1 MKKIKFILL
10 VMIIIAASLYIAFEV
25 LFRKA
30 VPSYTGTLKIEGLS
44 STVEV
49 RTDENGI
56 PHIFADNEKDLF
68 FAQGYITARERL
80 FQMEL
85 TRLAGRGELSTLFG
99 EAVLSKDRFLR
110 TVGFHRLAA
119 KGYEALT
126 DEKRNIIDAY
136 IAGINAFINSGESLP
151 AEFAILG
158 AKPGIWEGRDSVAAG
173 LLMAFSL
180 TRSLYVDLVM
190 YRIGEYAGKE
200 TAELLAPYYPSFAP
214 TLTGKRMSPAP
225 DRRFIKFPSKELSKT
240 ELSDFLQGEMPASNW
255 MIFSGKMTESGKAL
269 FAGSPDLKPTLPALF
284 YMMHIKGGR
293 YDVAGGALP
302 GVPGIGPLGF
312 NGHIAW
318 SAVNGRGD
326 ELDYFVEKLNPAN
339 PDQYLTEK
347 GYRDFEII
355 DEVIRVKD
363 KKGFREEKLRIKVSR
378 HGPLISEVMP
388 MAPDNTAMKWA
399 AFDNLCIDLE
409 GLLLMN
415 RARDFNEFRNA
426 LSRVKT
432 INLGFGYA
440 DKKGNIGWQF
450 TASAPIR
457 KKGDGSFPV
466 PGWTGDYDW
475 KGYIPYERLPY
486 DYNPAAGFV
495 ASFNN
500 DPGNAGY
507 HLTHYYLFQRSIRF
521 ENIMK
526 ERGNKKVTLKDIKEM
541 QLDTVSAV
549 AQLWTPLIINA
560 CSDDELAEYVKML
573 KGWGSEI
580 TIGSSAALLFN
591 AFYSKM
597 MKNTL
602 ADETGDK
609 LWEEGLSQSYLLYIP
624 DLVLT
629 GIAGEPDH
637 LLYNNI
643 TTAEKETRD
652 DMIRKSMREAVALI
666 KEKQGSNPK
675 KWTWGRAHKMY
686 FEHPLG
692 GKLPFFNPAPVP
704 TNGDHFTINSGF
716 WELANP
722 FKMDSGGVIRIMVDF
737 ADPESAT
744 IISPPGQS
752 GHYKSPHYNDL
763 AQLWA
768 DGGQVP
774 LRFNSGEKISRLL
787 LLEPR

>member
-1 MKKIKFILL
+1 
-10 VMIIIAASLYIAFEV
+10 
-25 LFRKA
+25 
-30 VPSYTGTLKIEGLS
+30 
-44 STVEV
+44 
-49 RTDENGI
+49 
-56 PHIFADNEKDLF
+56 
-68 FAQGYITARERL
+68 
-80 FQMEL
+80 
-85 TRLAGRGELSTLFG
+85 
-99 EAVLSKDRFLR
+99 
-110 TVGFHRLAA
+110 
-119 KGYEALT
+119 
-126 DEKRNIIDAY
+126 
-136 IAGINAFINSGESLP
+136 
-151 AEFAILG
+151 
-158 AKPGIWEGRDSVAAG
+158 
-173 LLMAFSL
+173 
-180 TRSLYVDLVM
+180 
-190 YRIGEYAGKE
+190 
-200 TAELLAPYYPSFAP
+200 
-214 TLTGKRMSPAP
+214 
-225 DRRFIKFPSKELSKT
+225 
-240 ELSDFLQGEMPASNW
+240 
-255 MIFSGKMTESGKAL
+255 
-269 FAGSPDLKPTLPALF
+269 
-284 YMMHIKGGR
+284 
-293 YDVAGGALP
+293 
-302 GVPGIGPLGF
+302 
-312 NGHIAW
+312 
-318 SAVNGRGD
+318 
-326 ELDYFVEKLNPAN
+326 
-339 PDQYLTEK
+339 
-347 GYRDFEII
+347 
-355 DEVIRVKD
+355 
-363 KKGFREEKLRIKVSR
+363 
-378 HGPLISEVMP
+378 
-388 MAPDNTAMKWA
+388 
-399 AFDNLCIDLE
+399 
-409 GLLLMN
+409 
-415 RARDFNEFRNA
+415 
-426 LSRVKT
+426 
-432 INLGFGYA
+432 
-440 DKKGNIGWQF
+440 
-450 TASAPIR
+450 
-457 KKGDGSFPV
+457 
-466 PGWTGDYDW
+466 
-475 KGYIPYERLPY
+475 
-486 DYNPAAGFV
+486 
-495 ASFNN
+495 
-500 DPGNAGY
+500 
-507 HLTHYYLFQRSIRF
+507 
-521 ENIMK
+521 MK